1 MKGFLSFLGITLI
14 TIAFGSILFSFYG
27 NPLEDLK
34 SQERQLAYQEMRA
47 NQSAQ
52 ADRNALAALS
62 TQNDEVNIY
71 AEEGLSCTR
80 LSFDQ

>member
-34 SQERQLAYQEMRA
+34 NQERQQAFQEMRA
-47 NQSAQ
+47 NHSAPADTYTVSNLSAKNGDANFYMEDAQSCPRVAFEQ
-52 ADRNALAALS
+52 
-62 TQNDEVNIY
+62 
-71 AEEGLSCTR
+71 
-80 LSFDQ
+80 

>member
-1 MKGFLSFLGITLI
+1 MKGFLSFSGITLI

-34 SQERQLAYQEMRA
+34 NQERQQAFQEMRA
-47 NQSAQ
+47 NHSA
-52 ADRNALAALS
+52 AAGTYTVSNTS
-62 TQNDEVNIY
+62 TKNGDDNFFMEDAQ
-71 AEEGLSCTR
+71 SCTR